1 MAFSFSK
8 KFNKER
14 LFNVDTSN
22 FDYVSLEDLFYDSL
36 QSNDGD
42 SKAASETVY
51 KIRGVYINTK
61 GNYDP
66 APVIATDDCY
76 VNLPSHMTET
86 CMAMLA
92 DPSCIKAIN
101 DGKCGFTIYEYEQKR
116 YNKTC
121 YSVRWVDM

>member
-22 FDYVSLEDLFYDSL
+22 FEYMSLEELFYDSVEI
-36 QSNDGD
+36 NGGD
-42 SKAASETVY
+42 SELASETVY

-66 APVIATDDCY
+66 APVIATDECY

-101 DGKCGFTIYEYEQKR
+101 DGKCGFTIYQYEQKR

>member
-22 FDYVSLEDLFYDSL
+22 FDYVSLEDLFYDSV
-36 QSNDGD
+36 QTNDGD
-42 SKAASETVY
+42 FEAASKTVY

-66 APVIATDDCY
+66 APVIATNECY

-92 DPSCIKAIN
+92 DSSCIKAIN
-101 DGKCGFTIYEYEQKR
+101 DGKCGFTIYQYEQKR

-121 YSVRWVDM
+121 YSVLWVDM

>member
-8 KFNKER
+8 KFNKSR

-22 FDYVSLEDLFYDSL
+22 FQYCNLEDLFMDSL
-36 QSNDGD
+36 GLCDGD
-42 SKAASETVY
+42 ESAASKSIYT
-51 KIRGVYINTK
+51 IRGVYINTK
-61 GNYDP
+61 SMYDP

-92 DPSCIKAIN
+92 DPACVKAIN
-101 DGKCGFTIYEYEQKR
+101 DGKCGFTIYR
-116 YNKTC
+116 YVQRRFNKTC
-121 YSVRWVDM
+121 YSVEWVDI

>member
-8 KFNKER
+8 KFNKSR
-14 LFNVDTSN
+14 LFDIDTSN
-22 FDYVSLEDLFYDSL
+22 FEYCNLEDLYHDAL
-36 QSNDGD
+36 TRCDGD
-42 SKAASETVY
+42 TVEASEVVY
-51 KIRGVYINTK
+51 TIRGVYINTK
-61 GNYDP
+61 SLYDP

-92 DPSCIKAIN
+92 DPACIKAIN
-101 DGKCGFTIYEYEQKR
+101 EGRCGFTIYQYEQKR

-121 YSVRWVDM
+121 YSVEWRDI